1 MTTVP
6 FKLVRPRPGVAP
18 APLIAH
24 VPHAS
29 TVIPPRERKQIVLD
43 DAGLQRELV
52 RLTDWHADQL
62 FSCVLELGGV
72 MFVST
77 LSRPVV
83 DPERFAKDEDE
94 PMAAVGQ
101 GVVYTRTTDG
111 DLLARISEHERAR
124 RISEYYEPYHEA
136 LTAMVASTLERFGTA
151 VILDC
156 HSFASV
162 PLPSEPDQSPGRPD
176 ICLGTDPFHTPAAL
190 AQALESAFR
199 AEGLTVARDRPFAG
213 TLVPLAFL
221 GAESGVQSV
230 MIEVRR
236 GLYCDEATGERSGG
250 FEATR
255 GMVERAVRAGLEA
268 IRWGE

>member
-1 MTTVP
+1 VP
-6 FKLVRPRPGVAP
+6 FKLVQSTGPRT
-18 APLIAH
+18 PLIAH
-24 VPHAS
+24 IPHAS
-29 TVIPPRERKQIVLD
+29 TVVPVREREQIVLD
-43 DAGLQRELV
+43 GASLQRELV

-62 FSCVLELGGV
+62 FSWVLELGGL
-72 MFVST
+72 MFLST
-77 LSRPVV
+77 LSRLVV
-83 DPERFAKDEDE
+83 DPERFASDEDE

-101 GVVYTRTTDG
+101 GVVYTKTTDG
-111 DLLARISEHERAR
+111 DLLTSISPGERAR
-124 RISEYYEPYHEA
+124 RIREYHEPYHEA
-136 LTAMVASTLERFGTA
+136 LTVVVASTLERLGTA

-176 ICLGTDPFHTPAAL
+176 ICIGTDPFHTPAAL

-221 GAESGVQSV
+221 GVESGVQSV

-236 GLYCDEATGERSGG
+236 GLYCDEATGERSAR
-250 FEATR
+250 FDATR
-255 GMVERAVRAGLEA
+255 DAVERAVRAGLGSILPA
-268 IRWGE
+268 R

>member
-1 MTTVP
+1 VTTVP
-6 FKLVRPRPGVAP
+6 FKLVRPQNIP

-29 TVIPPRERKQIVLD
+29 TVVPAREREQIVLD
-43 DAGLQRELV
+43 DASLQRELV

-62 FSCVLELGGV
+62 FSWVLELGGL
-72 MFVST
+72 MFVNT
-77 LSRPVV
+77 FSRLVV
-83 DPERFAKDEDE
+83 DTERFANDEDE

-101 GVVYTRTTDG
+101 GVVYTKTTDG
-111 DLLARISEHERAR
+111 DLLARISPGERAR
-124 RISEYYEPYHEA
+124 RIREYYEPYHEA
-136 LTAMVASTLERFGTA
+136 LTAVVASTLERFGTA

-156 HSFASV
+156 HSFPSV

-176 ICLGTDPFHTPAAL
+176 ICIGTDPLHTPAAL

-221 GAESGVQSV
+221 GVESGVRSV

-236 GLYCDEATGERSGG
+236 GLYCDESTGERSAA
-250 FEATR
+250 FDATR
-255 GMVERAVRAGLEA
+255 GAVERAVRARLGTVLSD
-268 IRWGE
+268 G